1 MRDRRKRR
9 RFQQWN
15 KAIIRDL
22 YHDTETKEK
31 EPRPPVQ
38 AQETTL

>member
-1 MRDRRKRR
+1 MRERRKHR

-15 KAIIRDL
+15 
-22 YHDTETKEK
+22 KEK

-38 AQETTL
+38 AQEITL